1 MIEREQEAG
10 VDRTLAVLH
19 ELAHGIVDRS
29 DMVCVDGLVR
39 PCPGG
44 NVGGDQ
50 KRLERRRPAVR

>member
-1 MIEREQEAG
+1 
-10 VDRTLAVLH
+10 
-19 ELAHGIVDRS
+19 
-29 DMVCVDGLVR
+29 MVCVDGLVR